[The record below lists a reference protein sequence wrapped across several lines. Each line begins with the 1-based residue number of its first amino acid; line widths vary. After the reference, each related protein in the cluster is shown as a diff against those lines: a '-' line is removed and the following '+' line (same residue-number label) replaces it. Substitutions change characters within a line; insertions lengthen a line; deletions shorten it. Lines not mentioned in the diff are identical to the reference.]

1 MKQSPSL
8 KKIDILAIAFG
19 ALFIGI
25 FFSSALNVFAALSGF
40 IGPTQN
46 PPNGHGAISSD
57 ANNNVSIGTSAPFPA
72 NKFLVVGSTVGS
84 GSYATEILENDQTPL
99 LLLRDDGAV
108 SIETSTVSAGNTTIG
123 GNLTV
128 GGTISAS
135 GLGGSSITAGN
146 VTAGVFGSNGLGGSY
161 AFPLAGS
168 LGINTSTANSLP
180 QSLSVYGGGYFS
192 GSVGIGTTSPSQL
205 LTVGNNNQFTVSSAG
220 ALVSQSAIIGAT
232 TVGPIVVSWAGAAGS
247 PDPTGTYHYVG
258 QYGGHNEYQR
268 GTDNWYIWY
277 WGTYQW
283 ELSTSPGT
291 TTGNNWINY
300 ASPNSPPIAGGW
312 APAGTASG
320 TLNTTAGIASQLTVD
335 GSGDITT
342 GGLLS
347 VNGTGNSYILGN
359 VGIGTTNPS
368 STLDVNGDIT
378 DRNVTSS
385 PFLATSATG
394 KLQAGTVLGTANGG
408 TATTTALGT
417 NAFTNTSY
425 LPIATAATSTW
436 VLTSN
441 GSSWVAAAPSGGGLS
456 NGSIS
461 ATSPITWSGSNVIAC
476 PTCATGTIPT
486 AANPS
491 TSIGTSIVN
500 GSSTTFMRSDGAPTI
515 NQAATFSFSAL
526 GNTTSTGNIQAS
538 TYTGTSA
545 TLSGAANV
553 NSLNVTTTAV
563 MHASTTIL
571 GNLSIG
577 TTTLTSGANVFA
589 SFGTGTST
597 VQIGSTSTAR
607 VGCLELVGDGGS
619 TVYYLTI
626 SSGGALQISSSA
638 CQ

>member
-192 GSVGIGTTSPSQL
+192 GSVGIGTTTP
-205 LTVGNNNQFTVSSAG
+205 
-220 ALVSQSAIIGAT
+220 AT
-232 TVGPIVVSWAGAAGS
+232 A
-247 PDPTGTYHYVG
+247 
-258 QYGGHNEYQR
+258 
-268 GTDNWYIWY
+268 
-277 WGTYQW
+277 
-283 ELSTSPGT
+283 
-291 TTGNNWINY
+291 
-300 ASPNSPPIAGGW
+300 
-312 APAGTASG
+312 
-320 TLNTTAGIASQLTVD
+320 
-335 GSGDITT
+335 
-342 GGLLS
+342 
-347 VNGTGNSYILGN
+347 
-359 VGIGTTNPS
+359 
-368 STLDVNGDIT
+368 LDVVGYIT
-378 DRNVTSS
+378 DENLISS
-385 PFLATSATG
+385 PFLTTSATG

-515 NQAATFSFSAL
+515 NQAATFAFSAL

-563 MHASTTIL
+563 MQASTTIL

-619 TVYYLTI
+619 TLYYLTI
-626 SSGGALQISSSA
+626 SSTGALQISSST
-638 CQ
+638 CL